1 MSCSLHRLGVNISI
15 CVLLDRGN
23 CLVHVP
29 LVIFIRK
36 YVERLMAPFFVSK
49 MCEHAPWL

>member
-1 MSCSLHRLGVNISI
+1 MSCPLHRLGINISI